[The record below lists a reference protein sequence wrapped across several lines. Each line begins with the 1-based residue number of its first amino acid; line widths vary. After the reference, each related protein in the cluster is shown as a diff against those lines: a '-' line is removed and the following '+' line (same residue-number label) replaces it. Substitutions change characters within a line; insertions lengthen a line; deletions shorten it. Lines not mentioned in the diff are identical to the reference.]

1 MFDLNAYSLV
11 LLFHV
16 VAATVLVGS
25 SMFEPLVRRSLASA
39 RSVGE
44 LRLYL
49 DIARRAAQA
58 NPVAALAV
66 LGTGLYLGSA
76 GWWSTGWFYVALG
89 LWLLNSALAVAVV
102 KRAAA
107 ALGGA
112 VARTGDGPIT
122 ADLDSLRRATGW
134 TVAAEAMRA
143 VDLSMLYVMFQK
155 PSAVES
161 CLVAA
166 ATVAAFVGLALAR
179 RRHPGRAE
187 ALSVSPAL
195 ERP

>member
-16 VAATVLVGS
+16 VAATLLIGS
-25 SMFEPLVRRSLASA
+25 SMFEPLVRRSMALAG
-39 RSVGE
+39 SVRE
-44 LRLYL
+44 LRLWL
-49 DIARRAAQA
+49 DLARRAARA

-76 GWWSTGWFYVALG
+76 GWWSQGWFYAALG
-89 LWLLNSALAVAVV
+89 LWLLNSVLAVTVV

-112 VARTGDGPIT
+112 AARANDGPIPG
-122 ADLDSLRRATGW
+122 DLDSLRRSTAW
-134 TVAAEAMRA
+134 TVAAETMRA
-143 VDLSMLYVMFQK
+143 VDLSMLYVMFVK
-155 PSAVES
+155 PSAIES

-166 ATVAAFVGLALAR
+166 ATAIVFVGLALAR
-179 RRHPGRAE
+179 RRPVG
-187 ALSVSPAL
+187 VPSPATA
-195 ERP
+195 